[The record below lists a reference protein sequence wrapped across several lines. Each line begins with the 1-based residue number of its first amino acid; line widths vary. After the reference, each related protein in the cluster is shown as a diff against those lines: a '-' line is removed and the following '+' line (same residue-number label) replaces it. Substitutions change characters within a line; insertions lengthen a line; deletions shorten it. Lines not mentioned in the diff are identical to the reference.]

1 MSQVTTI
8 LLLAYGAGV
17 LIGLLC
23 TDASWPSRVGLA
35 LFWPIG
41 PLAFVCTVAGLLL
54 VALIAW
60 PWAPRVAQKT

>member
-1 MSQVTTI
+1 MSRVTTI

-17 LIGLLC
+17 LIGLLF

-54 VALIAW
+54 VALMAW
-60 PWAPRVAQKT
+60 PGAPRAARKA